1 MLVVCKSFS
10 MGIHVSR
17 TVSEKPNRNHFG
29 RDVPY
34 TFECFEEFLEADY
47 APRDCRA
54 IHLGCGDGRTA
65 VYLARQGYSVL
76 GIDPDRDLIAGARE
90 RAAAAEV
97 SLDLMGGDPQALPP
111 LPEESF
117 GLAVD
122 LWTAAELPD
131 GLPRMEFLSSIH
143 RLLRRDGI
151 LISSA
156 PAPKPKKGAKDARRH
171 ATYAFSNSFVSDF
184 TRAGFKV
191 LFEGIRVSPP
201 GEPRLMI
208 HARR

>member
-1 MLVVCKSFS
+1 MLEALHVFS
-10 MGIHVSR
+10 MGIRVSR
-17 TVSEKPNRNHFG
+17 TVSEKMSRDHFG
-29 RDVPY
+29 RETPY

-47 APRDCRA
+47 APRNCRA
-54 IHLGCGDGRTA
+54 IQLACGDGRSA
-65 VYLARQGYSVL
+65 VFLARQGYSVL
-76 GIDPDRDLIAGARE
+76 GIDPDRDLIASARE
-90 RAAAAEV
+90 RAAAANI
-97 SLDLMGGDPQALPP
+97 SLDLMSGDPLVLPP

-117 GLAVD
+117 GLAID

-131 GLPRMEFLSSIH
+131 GLQRMEFLTSIH

-156 PAPKPKKGAKDARRH
+156 PAPAPKKGAKDTRRH

-184 TRAGFKV
+184 TRAGFEV
-191 LFEGIRVSPP
+191 LFEAIRVSPP